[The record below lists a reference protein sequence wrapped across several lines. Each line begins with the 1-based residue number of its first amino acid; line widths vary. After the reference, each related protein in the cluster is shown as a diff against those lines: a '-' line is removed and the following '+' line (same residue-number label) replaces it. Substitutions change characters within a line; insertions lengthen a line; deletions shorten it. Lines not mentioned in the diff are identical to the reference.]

1 MKHYFLLKFSY
12 SKKYLS
18 QSKLKKNIKLLSS
31 YIRPGGRIVLH
42 DMGLNYWGQ
51 EVRQGV
57 KKFFK
62 QHPQKEFPIE
72 GDIGLISL

>member
-1 MKHYFLLKFSY
+1 MKHFFLLKFSY

-18 QSKLKKNIKLLSS
+18 QSKLKNIILLSS

-42 DMGLNYWGQ
+42 DMGLDYWGQ

-57 KKFFK
+57 KNFLK
-62 QHPQKEFPIE
+62 QHPQKLFCIE
-72 GDIGLISL
+72 GEIGLISL

>member
-1 MKHYFLLKFSY
+1 
-12 SKKYLS
+12 
-18 QSKLKKNIKLLSS
+18 
-31 YIRPGGRIVLH
+31 
-42 DMGLNYWGQ
+42 MGLNYWGQ